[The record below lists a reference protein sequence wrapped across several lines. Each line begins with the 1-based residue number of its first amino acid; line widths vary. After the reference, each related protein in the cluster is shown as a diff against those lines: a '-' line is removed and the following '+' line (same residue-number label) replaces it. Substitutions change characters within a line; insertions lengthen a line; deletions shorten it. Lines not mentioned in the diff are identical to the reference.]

1 MTRIEKLP
9 KATSMR
15 VDSQLIATPDKGTT
29 AGAAY
34 MAAGLELVVQLGNL
48 LILGDGLWQLFHRAS
63 LTRSP

>member
-34 MAAGLELVVQLGNL
+34 MAAGLELGSAT
-48 LILGDGLWQLFHRAS
+48 G
-63 LTRSP
+63 